1 MKKIFKSAT
10 SFTLALIMSVIF
22 GITSFAA
29 DLCTVYVKG
38 TIEYDKAFECLTIL
52 NKERRAAGLNELTMN
67 PSLMEVAI
75 TRAFECNLFFSHDR
89 PNGTSYNT
97 LHDTTTWH
105 GENVASGYKTA
116 AQVMDGWMISP
127 DHKANMLSDKYK
139 SVGIACINGV
149 WVQEF
154 SGRYSQQASKPANC
168 TVVRGISCDAS
179 NMYMESPYRYKPAS
193 LSVGDRI
200 ELLAPKLY
208 LFNQLCYGVDTSS
221 YDVTTSDS
229 SIATVNGLTLTA
241 HNSGIFS
248 VIYTLKGTNIST
260 SVEFSVEGTVEE
272 EKPEPKNISEC
283 TFTLSKTE
291 YTYSGKECEPTV
303 VIKDGNKTLAKETDY
318 TVGYEDNID
327 AGCGKAYITGIG
339 GYSGTKTLFFDIYMR
354 NILDGAELEYYE
366 CVADGAPKKPKFIT
380 NTTAVEGVDFTI
392 KYSNNV
398 KPGIGIAYIEATNIN
413 YYGWGELYF
422 NINEPSNDDSSQN
435 SSGNNESESAKTN
448 ISDCIVTLSRT
459 EYTYSGSENKPTPT
473 VKYGSKTLVKGVD
486 FNVCYENN
494 IDAGCASVYIT
505 GIGRYEGTKTL
516 LFDIYPKVINFDDVK
531 LEYYECIADG
541 TPKKPKFIFANVNL
555 KEGIDYITSYKN
567 NIKPGI
573 GMAYYETLNPNFVG
587 WAELY
592 FNINIPENEN
602 TNQVNEDNS
611 TTVTEETI
619 DIPEAKKTQTI
630 SVFKNAKLTYGKTL
644 ELFASAKTAISYKS
658 LDTSVAKI
666 NSKGIITATG
676 AGTTKILITAAETD
690 EYEKTTAYVN
700 VTVEKAAQKIAV
712 KDSFVK
718 YADSPSFNLGA
729 ESKTKLSYKSANTN
743 IATMSSNG
751 TVTIKGSGTVS
762 IKITAAESANYKSA
776 SKTVLINVYKNSDN
790 DANVDESNTSENTNT
805 TAKDKLDVE
814 VIIEPYSKTSQFI
827 SLPKT
832 SFSKTINSKA
842 FYLNAK
848 AKTKLAYKTSNSKV
862 VTVNS
867 DGKVTIKGIGK
878 ATITIT
884 AVETSRYEKAVK
896 KVTITVKPSKP
907 KIKDLSSKSNRI
919 TIRWDKLDDNITGYQ
934 IAYKR
939 VGSESY
945 KCKTYKGSSLTKKTL
960 KGFSGGTYYVK
971 MRSYKVVDG
980 KRIYSGWST
989 VKKINISF

>member
-1 MKKIFKSAT
+1 MKMLKSTTTLA
-10 SFTLALIMSVIF
+10 LALIMSVIF

-29 DLCTVYVKG
+29 DLCTVNVKE
-38 TIEYDKAFECLTIL
+38 TVDYSKAFECLEIL
-52 NKERRAAGLNELTMN
+52 NRERRNAGLNELTMN
-67 PSLMEVAI
+67 PSLLAVAV

-139 SVGIACINGV
+139 SVGIACVNGV

-168 TVVRGISCDAS
+168 TVVRGINCDAS
-179 NMYMESPYRYKPAS
+179 NMYMESPYRYKPAT
-193 LSVGDRI
+193 LSVGNEI
-200 ELLAPKLY
+200 QLLAPKLF

-221 YDVTTSDS
+221 YDITTSDS

-241 HNSGIFS
+241 HNSGNFS

-260 SVEFSVEGTVEE
+260 SVEFSVEGTIKE

-283 TFTLSKTE
+283 AFTLSKTE
-291 YTYSGKECEPTV
+291 YTYSGKECKPTV
-303 VIKDGNKTLAKETDY
+303 SVKDGGKTLS
-318 TVGYEDNID
+318 
-327 AGCGKAYITGIG
+327 
-339 GYSGTKTLFFDIYMR
+339 SGT
-354 NILDGAELEYYE
+354 
-366 CVADGAPKKPKFIT
+366 
-380 NTTAVEGVDFTI
+380 DFT
-392 KYSNNV
+392 V
-398 KPGIGIAYIEATNIN
+398 
-413 YYGWGELYF
+413 
-422 NINEPSNDDSSQN
+422 
-435 SSGNNESESAKTN
+435 
-448 ISDCIVTLSRT
+448 R
-459 EYTYSGSENKPTPT
+459 
-473 VKYGSKTLVKGVD
+473 
-486 FNVCYENN
+486 YENN
-494 IDAGCASVYIT
+494 VDAGCASAYIT

-531 LEYYECIADG
+531 LEYYKYIADG
-541 TPKKPKFIFANVNL
+541 TPKKPKFVFTNVNL

-573 GMAYYETLNPNFVG
+573 GIAYYETLNPNFVG

-602 TNQVNEDNS
+602 TNQVTEDNS
-611 TTVTEETI
+611 TTVTEETT

-630 SVFKNAKLTYGKTL
+630 SVSKNAKLTYGKTL

-676 AGTTKILITAAETD
+676 AGTTKILVIAAETD
-690 EYEKTTAYVN
+690 EYEGATSYVN
-700 VTVEKAAQKIAV
+700 VTVEKAVQKITV
-712 KDSFVK
+712 SEDSYTK
-718 YADSPSFNLGA
+718 YTDSPSFNIGA
-729 ESKTKLSYKSANTN
+729 KAKTKLSYKSANTN
-743 IATMSSNG
+743 IATVSSNG

-762 IKITAAESANYKSA
+762 IKITAAESTNYKSA

-790 DANVDESNTSENTNT
+790 DSNVDESNTSENTKT

-814 VIIEPYSKTSQFI
+814 VIIEPDSKTSQSI
-827 SLPKT
+827 SLTKT
-832 SFSKTINSKA
+832 SFSTTINSKV

-848 AKTKLAYKTSNSKV
+848 AKTKLTYKTSNSKV

-867 DGKVTIKGIGK
+867 NGKVTIKGIGK

-896 KVTITVKPSKP
+896 KVTVTVKPSKP

-945 KCKTYKGSSLTKKTL
+945 RCKAYKGSSLTKKTL
-960 KGFSGGTYYVK
+960 KGFSDGTYYVK

-980 KRIYSGWST
+980 KRVYSSWST

>member
-1 MKKIFKSAT
+1 MKILKSTT
-10 SFTLALIMSVIF
+10 SLALAIIMSVIF
-22 GITSFAA
+22 SITSFAT

-38 TIEYDKAFECLTIL
+38 NVDNSKAFECLEIV
-52 NKERRAAGLNELTMN
+52 NYERAKSGLAPLVMDNN
-67 PSLMEVAI
+67 LMQIAI
-75 TRAFECNLFFSHDR
+75 DRAFEANLYFSHKR
-89 PNGTSYNT
+89 PDGS
-97 LHDTTTWH
+97 TTNYW
-105 GENVASGYKTA
+105 ENIASGYSLP
-116 AQVMDGWMISP
+116 QHVMDGWMTSSGHRDNILNP
-127 DHKANMLSDKYK
+127 NQTA
-139 SVGIACINGV
+139 VGIACVNGTWCQIFDNKSV
-149 WVQEF
+149 IA
-154 SGRYSQQASKPANC
+154 ASKPANC
-168 TVVRGISCDAS
+168 TVVRGISCDVS
-179 NMYMESPYRYKPAS
+179 NMYMESPYRYKPAN

-221 YDVTTSDS
+221 YDITTSDS

-241 HNSGIFS
+241 HNSGNFS

-339 GYSGTKTLFFDIYMR
+339 GYSGTKTLFFDIYMK

-366 CVADGAPKKPKFIT
+366 CVADGTQKKPKLIT
-380 NTTAVEGVDFTI
+380 TTAVEGVDYTVTYI
-392 KYSNNV
+392 NNV

-486 FNVCYENN
+486 FNVRYENN
-494 IDAGCASVYIT
+494 IDAGCASAYIT

-531 LEYYECIADG
+531 LEYYECIANG
-541 TPKKPKFIFANVNL
+541 TPKKPKIVFANVNL
-555 KEGIDYITSYKN
+555 KEGIDYIASYKDN
-567 NIKPGI
+567 VKPGI
-573 GMAYYETLNPNFVG
+573 GIAYYETINPNYVG

-592 FNINIPENEN
+592 FNINLPENED
-602 TNQVNEDNS
+602 TNQVTEDSS
-611 TTVTEETI
+611 TAVTDETT

-630 SVFKNAKLTYGKTL
+630 SVTKNAKLTYGKTL

-666 NSKGIITATG
+666 NSKGIITAIG
-676 AGTTKILITAAETD
+676 AGTTKILVTAAETG
-690 EYEKTTAYVN
+690 EYEGATSYVN
-700 VTVEKAAQKIAV
+700 VTVEKAVQKITV
-712 KDSFVK
+712 SEDSYTK
-718 YADSPSFNLGA
+718 YTDSPSFNLGA
-729 ESKTKLSYKSANTN
+729 KAKTKLSYKSTNTN
-743 IATMSSNG
+743 IATVSSNG

-790 DANVDESNTSENTNT
+790 DSNIDDSYTNESTNA
-805 TAKDKLDVE
+805 TAKDKLDAE
-814 VIIEPYSKTSQFI
+814 VIIEPDSKTSQSISVPKTSYSKTSD
-827 SLPKT
+827 
-832 SFSKTINSKA
+832 SKP

-848 AKTKLAYKTSNSKV
+848 AKSKLAYKTSNSKI

-867 DGKVTIKGIGK
+867 NGKVTIKGIGK
-878 ATITIT
+878 ATITVT

-896 KVTITVKPSKP
+896 KVTVTVKPSKP

-945 KCKTYKGSSLTKKTL
+945 KCKTYKGSSLTKKVL

-971 MRSYKVVDG
+971 MRTYKVVDG
-980 KRIYSGWST
+980 KRVYSSWSS
-989 VKKINISF
+989 VKLIKVNS

>member
-1 MKKIFKSAT
+1 MKMLKSTT
-10 SFTLALIMSVIF
+10 SLALAIIMSVIF

-29 DLCTVYVKG
+29 NLCTVNVKE
-38 TIEYDKAFECLTIL
+38 TVDYSKAFECLAIL

-67 PSLMEVAI
+67 PSLMEVAV

-139 SVGIACINGV
+139 SVGIACVNGV

-179 NMYMESPYRYKPAS
+179 NMYIESPYRYKPSS
-193 LSVGDRI
+193 LVGDEI
-200 ELLAPKLY
+200 QLLAPKLY

-221 YDVTTSDS
+221 YDITTSDS

-241 HNSGIFS
+241 HNSGSFS

-283 TFTLSKTE
+283 TFSLSKNE
-291 YTYSGKECEPTV
+291 YIYSGKECEPTV
-303 VIKDGNKTLAKETDY
+303 SVKDGGKTLSSGTDF
-318 TVGYEDNID
+318 TVRYENNVD
-327 AGCGKAYITGIG
+327 AGCAKVYVTGKGEYI
-339 GYSGTKTLFFDIYMR
+339 GTKELFFGIYMK

-366 CVADGAPKKPKFIT
+366 CVADGTQKKPKLIT
-380 NTTAVEGVDFTI
+380 TTAVEGVDYTVT
-392 KYSNNV
+392 YSNNV
-398 KPGIGIAYIEATNIN
+398 EPGIGIAYIEATNIN

-448 ISDCIVTLSRT
+448 ISDCIVTLSRS
-459 EYTYSGSENKPTPT
+459 EYTYSGSENKPSPT
-473 VKYGSKTLVKGVD
+473 VKHGSKTLVKGVD
-486 FNVCYENN
+486 FNVRYENN
-494 IDAGCASVYIT
+494 IDAGCASAYIT

-516 LFDIYPKVINFDDVK
+516 LFDIYPKVINFDEVK
-531 LEYYECIADG
+531 IEYYECIADG

-555 KEGIDYITSYKN
+555 KEDIDYIASYKDN
-567 NIKPGI
+567 VKPGI
-573 GMAYYETLNPNFVG
+573 GIAYYETINPNYVG

-592 FNINIPENEN
+592 FNINLPENED
-602 TNQVNEDNS
+602 TNQVTEDSS
-611 TTVTEETI
+611 TAVTDETT

-630 SVFKNAKLTYGKTL
+630 SVTKNAKLTYGKTL

-666 NSKGIITATG
+666 NSKGIITAIG
-676 AGTTKILITAAETD
+676 AGTTKILVTAAETD
-690 EYEKTTAYVN
+690 EYEEATAYVN
-700 VTVEKAAQKIAV
+700 VTVEKATQKITV
-712 KDSFVK
+712 EDSFVK
-718 YADSPSFNLGA
+718 YADSPSFNIGA
-729 ESKTKLSYKSANTN
+729 KAKTKLSYKSANTN
-743 IATMSSNG
+743 IATVSSNG

-762 IKITAAESANYKSA
+762 IKITAAENANYKSA

-805 TAKDKLDVE
+805 SANDKLDVE
-814 VIIEPYSKTSQFI
+814 VIIEPDSKTSQSI
-827 SLPKT
+827 SVPKT
-832 SFSKTINSKA
+832 SFSTIINSKA
-842 FYLNAK
+842 FYINAK
-848 AKTKLAYKTSNSKV
+848 AKTKLTYKSSNSKV
-862 VTVNS
+862 VTVTNN
-867 DGKVTIKGIGK
+867 GKVTIKGIGK

-896 KVTITVKPSKP
+896 KVTVTVKPSKP

-945 KCKTYKGSSLTKKTL
+945 KCKTYKGSSLIKKTL
-960 KGFSGGTYYVK
+960 KGFSNGTYYVK
-971 MRSYKVVDG
+971 IRTYKVVDG
-980 KRIYSGWST
+980 KRIYSSWST

>member
-1 MKKIFKSAT
+1 
-10 SFTLALIMSVIF
+10 MSVIF

-38 TIEYDKAFECLTIL
+38 TIEHDKAFECLAIL
-52 NKERRAAGLNELTMN
+52 NKERRSAGLNELTMN
-67 PSLMEVAI
+67 PSLIEVAV

-139 SVGIACINGV
+139 SVGIACVNGV

-168 TVVRGISCDAS
+168 TVVRGINCDAS
-179 NMYMESPYRYKPAS
+179 NMYMESPYRYKPAN
-193 LSVGDRI
+193 LSVCDEI
-200 ELLAPKLY
+200 QLLAPKLY
-208 LFNQLCYGVDTSS
+208 LFNQLCYGVDISS
-221 YDVTTSDS
+221 YDITTSDS
-229 SIATVNGLTLTA
+229 SIATVNGLTLTV
-241 HNSGIFS
+241 HKSGDFS

-272 EKPEPKNISEC
+272 EKPELKNISEC
-283 TFTLSKTE
+283 AFTLSKTE
-291 YTYSGKECEPTV
+291 YTYSGKECKPTV
-303 VIKDGNKTLAKETDY
+303 SVKDGGKTLS
-318 TVGYEDNID
+318 
-327 AGCGKAYITGIG
+327 
-339 GYSGTKTLFFDIYMR
+339 SGT
-354 NILDGAELEYYE
+354 
-366 CVADGAPKKPKFIT
+366 
-380 NTTAVEGVDFTI
+380 DFT
-392 KYSNNV
+392 V
-398 KPGIGIAYIEATNIN
+398 
-413 YYGWGELYF
+413 
-422 NINEPSNDDSSQN
+422 
-435 SSGNNESESAKTN
+435 
-448 ISDCIVTLSRT
+448 R
-459 EYTYSGSENKPTPT
+459 
-473 VKYGSKTLVKGVD
+473 
-486 FNVCYENN
+486 YENN
-494 IDAGCASVYIT
+494 VDAGCASAYIT

-516 LFDIYPKVINFDDVK
+516 LFDIYPKVINFDNVK
-531 LEYYECIADG
+531 LEYYEYIADG
-541 TPKKPKFIFANVNL
+541 TPKKPKFVFTNVNL

-573 GMAYYETLNPNFVG
+573 GIAYYETLNPNFVG

-602 TNQVNEDNS
+602 TNQVTEDNS
-611 TTVTEETI
+611 TTVTEETT
-619 DIPEAKKTQTI
+619 DIPEAKEMQTI
-630 SVFKNAKLTYGKTL
+630 SVTKNAKLTYGKTL

-666 NSKGIITATG
+666 DSKGIITATG
-676 AGTTKILITAAETD
+676 AGTTKILVIAAETD
-690 EYEKTTAYVN
+690 EYEGATSYVN
-700 VTVEKAAQKIAV
+700 VTVEKAVQKITV
-712 KDSFVK
+712 SEDSYTK
-718 YADSPSFNLGA
+718 YTDSPSFNIGA
-729 ESKTKLSYKSANTN
+729 KAKTKLSYKSANTN
-743 IATMSSNG
+743 IATVSSNG

-762 IKITAAESANYKSA
+762 IKITAAESTNYKSA

-790 DANVDESNTSENTNT
+790 DSNVDDSYTNESTNA
-805 TAKDKLDVE
+805 TAKDKLDAE
-814 VIIEPYSKTSQFI
+814 VIIEPDSKTSQSI
-827 SLPKT
+827 NLPKT
-832 SFSKTINSKA
+832 SFSTTINSKV

-848 AKTKLAYKTSNSKV
+848 AKTKLTYKTSNSKI

-867 DGKVTIKGIGK
+867 NGKVTIKGIGK

-896 KVTITVKPSKP
+896 KVTVTVKPSKP

-945 KCKTYKGSSLTKKTL
+945 RCKVYKGSSLTKKTL
-960 KGFSGGTYYVK
+960 KGFSDGTYCFK
-971 MRSYKVVDG
+971 IRTYKVVN
-980 KRIYSGWST
+980 KIKIYSSWSNQVST
-989 VKKINISF
+989 II